1 MKMHTMPRMSR
12 AARWLRGHWPDRN
25 PLRRATDRAEAV
37 VIGLLVLAFLALAP
51 GAAALASRWAAP
63 HTTAGQARY
72 EVPAV
77 LTSVGPDPI
86 TLRYSQWVS
95 VPARA
100 RWSTPAGH
108 VRTGDIPVTAGTRAG
123 ATIMIWITSAAAGP
137 VGGRGRQ
144 AAAARRAGGG
154 ARHGAGGLGGV
165 VGRPHADEPAP
176 DGGLGCRL
184 AGDRPALVRPPLSAY
199 CCDRIASSSASGSR
213 TTGPRVSTTARLITP
228 GNVNGAS

>member
-1 MKMHTMPRMSR
+1 MKKHTMPRMSR

-123 ATIMIWITSAAAGP
+123 ATIMIWITSAGRLARSAAE
-137 VGGRGRQ
+137 VGRQ
-144 AAAARRAGGG
+144 QLLAALAAVLGTALAVWAAWWAARALMNRRRMADWDAAWRA
-154 ARHGAGGLGGV
+154 
-165 VGRPHADEPAP
+165 
-176 DGGLGCRL
+176 
-184 AGDRPALVRPPLSAY
+184 
-199 CCDRIASSSASGSR
+199 
-213 TTGPRVSTTARLITP
+213 TGPRWSGRR
-228 GNVNGAS
+228 